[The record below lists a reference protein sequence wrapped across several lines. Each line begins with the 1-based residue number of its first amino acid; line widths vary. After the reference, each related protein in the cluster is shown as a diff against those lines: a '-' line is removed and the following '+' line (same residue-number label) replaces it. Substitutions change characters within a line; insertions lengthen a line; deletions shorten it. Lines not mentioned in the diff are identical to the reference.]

1 MLSAVRILVAI
12 LAAVFIAVGVLTIL
26 LGQPLSGVGT
36 LIIGL
41 IGAVVA
47 LYERRRY
54 GTERPPGVESR
65 FRPTD
70 EVFADPSSG
79 KRMRVHIDPESGE
92 RQYVLDSVEPDLRGD
107 R

>member
-26 LGQPLSGVGT
+26 VGQPLSGAST

-54 GTERPPGVESR
+54 GAERPAGVESR

-70 EVFADPSSG
+70 EVFTDPSSG
-79 KRMRVHIDPESGE
+79 ERMRVHIDPESGE
-92 RQYVLDSVEPDLRGD
+92 RQYVLESGEPDLPGD